1 VVHRLSYLE
10 IATGRIVPCEVV
22 ANQVDCA
29 CVVELSAEGSRQL
42 EFASAVDFEEAL
54 SSLRLALEA
63 RGAILLCN
71 RYRRNAFVSS
81 LARQMTNGLGCY
93 LVRRGRPVEPSQIV
107 ESLGPAPSDQVAL
120 AVDARAFVAEW
131 IASFD
136 D

>member
-1 VVHRLSYLE
+1 
-10 IATGRIVPCEVV
+10 VV
-22 ANQVDCA
+22 ANQVDGA